1 MKIKGVH
8 PTIIA
13 CAVLAVVIGL
23 SIVVSVIVPLS
34 APQNAKSQY
43 FCDVAVFS
51 FDLDIN
57 VENMSGEAL
66 YNIDGEFF
74 NKYEDN
80 LEMKD
85 AEGNIVMEMRD
96 DFNFITQNDHAIK
109 RDNDVLCA
117 MEGQFKMF
125 GDTYNI
131 FDANKEQVATLKCN
145 MFMTSCEL
153 LDMQGNVM
161 AEYDSRI
168 LRSDYVVSIFDG
180 CKIDDETVLMLFASA
195 YSDARS
201 DNSTSSSNKN

>member
-1 MKIKGVH
+1 MKTKRIY
-8 PTIIA
+8 PTVCTIL
-13 CAVLAVVIGL
+13 VMVIGL
-23 SIVVSVIVPLS
+23 LLIANVLVPLN

-43 FCDVAVFS
+43 FCDVALFS
-51 FDLDIN
+51 FDLNID

-85 AEGNIVMEMRD
+85 TDGNVVMEMCD

-131 FDANKEQVATLKCN
+131 FDANKEQIATLKCN
-145 MFMTSCEL
+145 MFMTSCKL

-161 AEYDSRI
+161 AEYGSRI

-180 CKIDDETVLMLFASA
+180 CTIDDETVLLLFASA

-201 DNSTSSSNKN
+201 DNSTSSSKSS

>member
-1 MKIKGVH
+1 MKTKRIY
-8 PTIIA
+8 PTVCTIL
-13 CAVLAVVIGL
+13 VMVIGL
-23 SIVVSVIVPLS
+23 LLIANVLVPLN

-43 FCDVAVFS
+43 FCDVALFS
-51 FDLDIN
+51 FDLNID

-85 AEGNIVMEMRD
+85 TDGNVVMEMCD
-96 DFNFITQNDHAIK
+96 DFNIITQNDHAIK

-131 FDANKEQVATLKCN
+131 FDANKEQIATLKCN
-145 MFMTSCEL
+145 MFMTSCKL

-161 AEYDSRI
+161 AEYGSRI

-180 CKIDDETVLMLFASA
+180 CTIDDETVLLLFASA

-201 DNSTSSSNKN
+201 DNSTSSSKSS